1 MSKEVY
7 LCNFKY
13 GHLSISKATVRETP
27 KMYIVE
33 EYEAVV
39 GNTWWLH
46 RGAHKHKEQTPAFDS
61 LYDSL
66 VWGSEKLHGRRDAK
80 RKEVF
85 ALTKE
90 IEMLEEMIA
99 AL

>member
-7 LCNFKY
+7 LCEFKY
-13 GHLSISKATVRETP
+13 GHASICKATVRETD

-33 EYEAVV
+33 EYEALL

-46 RGAHKHKEQTPAFDS
+46 HGAHKRKEHTPAFDS

-66 VWGSEKLHGRRDAK
+66 VWASEKLHGSRDAK